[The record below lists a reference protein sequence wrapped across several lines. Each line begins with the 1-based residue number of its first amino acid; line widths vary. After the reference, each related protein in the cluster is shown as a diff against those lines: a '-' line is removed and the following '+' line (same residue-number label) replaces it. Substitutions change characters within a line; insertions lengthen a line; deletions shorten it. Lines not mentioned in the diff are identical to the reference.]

1 MLTGD
6 YIGDNCLQVCSL
18 EGGDDGAVQE
28 SVEFVRQLK
37 GEWASQTHSV
47 LCVAML
53 NTGGGGKGSWK
64 SEMSAELLHV
74 LGPSQALSV
83 VYSSARNVR

>member
-1 MLTGD
+1 M
-6 YIGDNCLQVCSL
+6 CSL

-28 SVEFVRQLK
+28 SVEFVRRLQ
-37 GEWASQTHSV
+37 GEWALQAHSV

-53 NTGGGGKGSWK
+53 KAGGGEGGSHGVK
-64 SEMSAELLHV
+64 PERSAELLHV

-83 VYSSARNVR
+83 VYSNARNVR

>member
-1 MLTGD
+1 M
-6 YIGDNCLQVCSL
+6 CSL
-18 EGGDDGAVQE
+18 EGGDDGAVEE

-37 GEWASQTHSV
+37 GEWASQAHSV

-53 NTGGGGKGSWK
+53 KAGGGGGEGGSQR
-64 SEMSAELLHV
+64 SAELLHV

-83 VYSSARNVR
+83 VYSNARNVR